1 MVNISIGQN
10 NMANKRKTKQWSRH
24 SANQRW
30 THPGKYQNKNM
41 KDLPMAYLK
50 WGLDNFRTNGP
61 QHTLIQIEL
70 SSRLGIL

>member
-10 NMANKRKTKQWSRH
+10 NMANKRKTKQWARYGS
-24 SANQRW
+24 NQIW
-30 THPGKYQNKNM
+30 THPGKYQNKKMEN
-41 KDLPMAYLK
+41 LPMSYLK